1 MVNILLIGSGAREHC
16 IAEALKRNKE
26 AQLYSF
32 LSSRNPGL
40 MKISEAFAVGNI
52 PDIPTI
58 VAFAKQHKVGYA
70 IVGPEAPLEKGV
82 VDALQQENILCAS
95 PTKRMAQL
103 ETSKSFTRNLLQKYK
118 IKANPKFQVFTSM
131 DGMKE
136 FIEKELE
143 GNFVVKADGLKGGK
157 GVKVFGDHLKT
168 VEEGIAY
175 ATQCI
180 QEAGKV
186 VIEEKMIGQEFS
198 LMSFSDGKNIVS
210 MPPAQ
215 DHKRAFEH
223 DEGPNTGGMGSY
235 SCEDHL
241 LPFLTE
247 EEMEK
252 AHGYNKK
259 TIATIEKETGQQY
272 KGILYGGFMATK
284 NGVKIVEYNARF
296 GDPETMNALPI
307 LETDFF
313 EIVQAICNGTLKEI
327 KTKIT
332 FANKATVC
340 KYVVPEGYPDNP
352 TKNEKIALGLVPQN
366 VKAYFAAVDE
376 REDGLYMTGSRAMA
390 FTGIAESLE
399 EAEKAAEFAAS
410 QVKGRVFHRRDIGT
424 KELVEKRIRFMQLL
438 RG

>member
-1 MVNILLIGSGAREHC
+1 
-16 IAEALKRNKE
+16 
-26 AQLYSF
+26 
-32 LSSRNPGL
+32 
-40 MKISEAFAVGNI
+40 
-52 PDIPTI
+52 
-58 VAFAKQHKVGYA
+58 
-70 IVGPEAPLEKGV
+70 
-82 VDALQQENILCAS
+82 
-95 PTKRMAQL
+95 
-103 ETSKSFTRNLLQKYK
+103 
-118 IKANPKFQVFTSM
+118 
-131 DGMKE
+131 
-136 FIEKELE
+136 
-143 GNFVVKADGLKGGK
+143 
-157 GVKVFGDHLKT
+157 
-168 VEEGIAY
+168 
-175 ATQCI
+175 
-180 QEAGKV
+180 
-186 VIEEKMIGQEFS
+186 
-198 LMSFSDGKNIVS
+198 
-210 MPPAQ
+210 
-215 DHKRAFEH
+215 
-223 DEGPNTGGMGSY
+223 NTGGMGSY